1 MIDFHVHIGELYR
14 HDYPN
19 KVGLSAHQLIE
30 RMDREGMEISVLLPL
45 ESPEGACG
53 YFLTEQAVEARD
65 MYPERLIAFACI
77 DPRMSQAPQQIDV
90 FVKRYGCKGFGE
102 HINELAFDDERN
114 KAIYAKC
121 DEHGLP
127 LVFEINVNYC
137 YDEVG
142 LPRLEA
148 CLNEFPNVKFCGHG
162 PGFWTAIS
170 GDDDGKAG
178 YPNRPITPDGAL
190 DRLLNEYDNLYADIS
205 AGSGYNALTR
215 DPEFIEGFVARN
227 WQKLLF
233 GTDYMGHHQPL
244 PQVGWL
250 KTLDVTQEVR
260 TAIASGNARRV
271 LGLGGS

>member
-19 KVGLSAHQLIE
+19 KVGLSAHQLVA
-30 RMDREGMEISVLLPL
+30 RMDREGIEISVLLPL
-45 ESPEGACG
+45 ESPEGAYG
-53 YFLTEQAVEARD
+53 YFLTEQAVEARN

-77 DPRMSQAPQQIDV
+77 DPRMSQAPQQIDT
-90 FVKRYGCKGFGE
+90 FVKHYGCKGFGE

-162 PGFWTAIS
+162 PSFWTAIS
-170 GDDDGKAG
+170 GDDNGEGGYPRVPGFVCSNGRRAAGVFQTLYGHDNISRQQLVLVYSNCCRYCRNLQTLVYSQSATTSHSGPHQADAADTWAG
-178 YPNRPITPDGAL
+178 YQEKRYS
-190 DRLLNEYDNLYADIS
+190 RVYAKHVVD
-205 AGSGYNALTR
+205 
-215 DPEFIEGFVARN
+215 VA
-227 WQKLLF
+227 
-233 GTDYMGHHQPL
+233 
-244 PQVGWL
+244 
-250 KTLDVTQEVR
+250 
-260 TAIASGNARRV
+260 
-271 LGLGGS
+271 